1 MNKSFIFF
9 LVSTIITLLSVAV
22 FNTGPI
28 INGKIGS
35 DGLNPWKTLNC
46 MMISDLYK
54 DKKEEYDKEIDEEE
68 KNEIDKD
75 MKRFKKQRDSC
86 NRKKAMYGLE
96 YSAFTIDL
104 IIGFVCS
111 LLGLLH
117 YLDEGKSFIPKTG
130 LIGLISGAIAF
141 IISLIYLIY
150 SILVYSKDTNGNIK
164 TDENRVF
171 AKWDSTHGVYM
182 CLFYEKD
189 NEDSIY
195 AKFNELGKKQYN
207 YNKDLYIAHKYD
219 SKSEINNCIEED
231 NDYIEECQTRNN
243 LTITGPKKYI
253 TDNSKD
259 CNQLYINPEDNAQNS
274 DINNRWLTT
283 IILTV
288 IIILCEIFLALF
300 GFLLFKNKEE
310 IEEVPVA

>member
-35 DGLNPWKTLNC
+35 DEDNPWKTLNC
-46 MMISDLYK
+46 MMISDQYK
-54 DKKEEYDKEIDEEE
+54 DKKEEYDKEIDEEK
-68 KNEIDKD
+68 KNEINKD
-75 MKRFKKQRDSC
+75 MKSLKKQRDSC

-207 YNKDLYIAHKYD
+207 YNKDLYIAYKYD

-243 LTITGPKKYI
+243 LTITGPIKYN
-253 TDNSKD
+253 DNSKD
-259 CNQLYINPEDNAQNS
+259 CNQLYITPEDNTQNS

>member
-1 MNKSFIFF
+1 MKS
-9 LVSTIITLLSVAV
+9 L
-22 FNTGPI
+22 
-28 INGKIGS
+28 
-35 DGLNPWKTLNC
+35 
-46 MMISDLYK
+46 
-54 DKKEEYDKEIDEEE
+54 
-68 KNEIDKD
+68 
-75 MKRFKKQRDSC
+75 KKQRDSC

-96 YSAFTIDL
+96 YSAFTIDI
-104 IIGFVCS
+104 IIGFICS

-207 YNKDLYIAHKYD
+207 YNKDLYIAYKYD
-219 SKSEINNCIEED
+219 SKSEIKNCIEE
-231 NDYIEECQTRNN
+231 NDYYIEECQTRNN
-243 LTITGPKKYI
+243 LTITGPIKYS
-253 TDNSKD
+253 DNSKD
-259 CNQLYINPEDNAQNS
+259 CNQLYITPEDNTQNS

>member
-1 MNKSFIFF
+1 
-9 LVSTIITLLSVAV
+9 
-22 FNTGPI
+22 
-28 INGKIGS
+28 
-35 DGLNPWKTLNC
+35 
-46 MMISDLYK
+46 
-54 DKKEEYDKEIDEEE
+54 
-68 KNEIDKD
+68 

-171 AKWDSTHGVYM
+171 A
-182 CLFYEKD
+182 
-189 NEDSIY
+189 
-195 AKFNELGKKQYN
+195 
-207 YNKDLYIAHKYD
+207 
-219 SKSEINNCIEED
+219 
-231 NDYIEECQTRNN
+231 
-243 LTITGPKKYI
+243 
-253 TDNSKD
+253 
-259 CNQLYINPEDNAQNS
+259 
-274 DINNRWLTT
+274 
-283 IILTV
+283 
-288 IIILCEIFLALF
+288 
-300 GFLLFKNKEE
+300 
-310 IEEVPVA
+310 